1 MRVASALKILALCA
15 TCLAPGAAQARD
27 PAPVSLPKLV
37 SLDECADQYVLGL
50 VERDRVL
57 ALSDHARYADSYFRD
72 RAQGIRRIKPRLESV
87 LALHPDMVVRAWG
100 GDLRLIQELQRR
112 GIKVVD
118 IDDVQ
123 SYAAARA
130 QLFKVGA
137 ALDAEAGAQIAAHRF
152 DEALSQVRNIGR
164 GRTVIY
170 YTPSG
175 TSAGPDTL
183 TGDMLKTLGFK
194 LAVTRSGYFSIS
206 PESLI
211 AMKPDVFALGYYDDR
226 YAMRR
231 VPGRQPLVRAL
242 IEKTPHF
249 ALPDAAMACGGWF
262 SLYALRD
269 LSQETVP

>member
-1 MRVASALKILALCA
+1 LPVAPLRKLLALCA
-15 TCLAPGAAQARD
+15 SFLMLSGAAPALARG
-27 PAPVSLPKLV
+27 PTLV

-57 ALSDHARYADSYFRD
+57 ALSDHARYADSWFRD
-72 RAQGIRRIKPRLESV
+72 RAQGIRRVKPRLESV
-87 LALHPDMVVRAWG
+87 LALHPDMAVRTWG

-112 GIKVVD
+112 GIRVVN

-123 SYAAARA
+123 SFAAARA

-152 DEALSQVRNIGR
+152 DEALTDVRNIGH
-164 GRTVIY
+164 GRSVLY
-170 YTPSG
+170 YTPTG
-175 TSAGPDTL
+175 TSAGADTL
-183 TGDMLKTLGFK
+183 TGDMLTTLGFR
-194 LAVTRSGYFSIS
+194 LATTQKGYFSIS
-206 PESLI
+206 PEALI

-262 SLYALRD
+262 SIYALRD
-269 LSQETVP
+269 LSQETTP